1 MDRRDLP
8 RADWARSPAPGR
20 GGLEHVALGQTRF
33 MTPGVAPD
41 PRGIVLGRYGLLVF
55 PTLEGVVSWL
65 RLYSAESPLDEL
77 LSGLEITQ
85 ARTPLG
91 SREMAVRIPAIS
103 SYVLDRAARCA
114 LLVGGA
120 TYTGTAKHYVK
131 YRDDR
136 SPYGY
141 DAADLTPLPPDATF
155 MVHGEDFTQIY
166 ARERDLP
173 LDRLLFRL
181 SRRRIPGGDRL
192 RPDERRELFLVV
204 AHGLGEGVI
213 RYLWRNRV
221 SGRVGLVSPERKSA
235 FDEPGR
241 TRSHLL
247 FRVQELPGRILD
259 LFLATPGI
267 DVFRPLSDN
276 VAVEVGYAHPIDLAS
291 CQSLFEA
298 TRFYLFWGADDRVDT
313 VAAPLELS
321 AIEHLTRLEIT
332 LDHPAVGDTLKLAA
346 LDAVGVPIELA
357 PSLTP
362 SRRVVGSLIPLT
374 QAQWLKRLVYFLPQT
389 SLRGHRVALTDRG
402 LLVVASPDVDVI
414 PLGTPLAE
422 ITPGLLVPL
431 GFDLVPR
438 VAPDVLARNL
448 GHGAGMF
455 TVFPP
460 TGSPFQI
467 GDAALVPL
475 ERRALA
481 KIEIGTVEVMDARA
495 EVAGEPSVTNDPV
508 GRFALWGYRTPARDT
523 QAGVPQLPPGRR
535 GQSGRQGD

>member
-20 GGLEHVALGQTRF
+20 GGLEHVALGQSRF

-41 PRGIVLGRYGLLVF
+41 PRGILLGRYGLLVF

-77 LSGLEITQ
+77 LSGLEMSQ
-85 ARTPLG
+85 VRTPLG
-91 SREMAVRIPAIS
+91 SRELAVRIPAIS

-114 LLVGGA
+114 QLVGGA
-120 TYTGTAKHYVK
+120 PYTGTAKHFVK

-141 DAADLTPLPPDATF
+141 DAADLSPLPPDATL

-166 ARERDLP
+166 TRERDLP

-181 SRRRIPGGDRL
+181 SRRRIPGGDKL

-221 SGRVGLVSPERKSA
+221 SGRVGLVVPERKSA

-241 TRSHLL
+241 ARAQLL
-247 FRVQELPGRILD
+247 FRVQELPARILD

-267 DVFRPLSDN
+267 DIFRPVSEN
-276 VAVEVGYAHPIDLAS
+276 VAVQVGFAHPIDLAS
-291 CQSLFEA
+291 CQSLFEQ
-298 TRFYLFWGADDRVDT
+298 TRFYLFWGVDDRVDT

-321 AIEHLTRLEIT
+321 SLEHLTRLDVK
-332 LDHPAVGDTLKLAA
+332 LDQPAVGDTLKIAA

-362 SRRVVGSLIPLT
+362 SRRVVGSLIPLA
-374 QAQWLKRLVYFLPQT
+374 QAQWLKRLIYFLPQT

-422 ITPGLLVPL
+422 IAPGLLVPL
-431 GFDLVPR
+431 GLDLVPR

-448 GHGAGMF
+448 GHGAGLY

-460 TGSPFQI
+460 TGTAFQI
-467 GDAALVPL
+467 SDAALVPL

-481 KIEIGTVEVMDARA
+481 KIDIGTADVMDVRA
-495 EVAGEPSVTNDPV
+495 EVPGEPAVINEAV
-508 GRFALWGYRTPARDT
+508 GRFALWGFRAPD
-523 QAGVPQLPPGRR
+523 
-535 GQSGRQGD
+535 QGD

>member
-1 MDRRDLP
+1 
-8 RADWARSPAPGR
+8 
-20 GGLEHVALGQTRF
+20 VALGQSRF

-41 PRGIVLGRYGLLVF
+41 PRGILLGRYGLLVF

-77 LSGLEITQ
+77 LSGFEIAQ
-85 ARTPLG
+85 VRTPLG
-91 SREMAVRIPAIS
+91 TREMAVRIPAIS

-114 LLVGGA
+114 QLVGGA
-120 TYTGTAKHYVK
+120 TYTGTAKHFVK

-141 DAADLTPLPPDATF
+141 DAADLSPLPPDAAL

-166 ARERDLP
+166 SRERDLP

-181 SRRRIPGGDRL
+181 SRRRIPGGDKL

-221 SGRVGLVSPERKSA
+221 AGRVGLVSSEHKSA

-241 TRSHLL
+241 ARAHLL
-247 FRVQELPGRILD
+247 FRVQDLPGRILE

-267 DVFRPLSDN
+267 DVFRPVSENL
-276 VAVEVGYAHPIDLAS
+276 VVEVGYAHPIDLAS
-291 CQSLFEA
+291 CQSLFDQS
-298 TRFYLFWGADDRVDT
+298 RFYLFWGSADRVDT
-313 VAAPLELS
+313 IAAPLELS
-321 AIEHLTRLEIT
+321 AIEHLTRLDIQLEQ
-332 LDHPAVGDTLKLAA
+332 PAVGDTLKIAA

-362 SRRVVGSLIPLT
+362 SRRVVGSLIPLE

-402 LLVVASPDVDVI
+402 ILVVASPDVDVI

-422 ITPGLLVPL
+422 VAPGLLVPL
-431 GFDLVPR
+431 GLDLVPR

-448 GHGAGMF
+448 GHGAGVF

-460 TGSPFQI
+460 TGAAFQL

-481 KIEIGTVEVMDARA
+481 KIELGTAEVMDARA
-495 EVAGEPSVTNDPV
+495 AQPSEPAVVNEPV
-508 GRFALWGYRTPARDT
+508 GRFALWGFRAP
-523 QAGVPQLPPGRR
+523 
-535 GQSGRQGD
+535 SQGE

>member
-1 MDRRDLP
+1 
-8 RADWARSPAPGR
+8 
-20 GGLEHVALGQTRF
+20 

-41 PRGIVLGRYGLLVF
+41 PRGILLGRYGLMVF

-65 RLYSAESPLDEL
+65 RLYAAESPLDEL
-77 LSGLEITQ
+77 LASLEISQ
-85 ARTPLG
+85 MRTPLG
-91 SREMAVRIPAIS
+91 SREMALRIPAIS

-114 LLVGGA
+114 QLVGGA
-120 TYTGTAKHYVK
+120 TYTGTAKHFVK

-141 DAADLTPLPPDATF
+141 DTADLTPLPPDAAL
-155 MVHGEDFTQIY
+155 MVHGDDFVQIY
-166 ARERDLP
+166 ARERELP

-181 SRRRIPGGDRL
+181 SRRRIAGASQL
-192 RPDERRELFLVV
+192 RADERRDLYLVV
-204 AHGLGEGVI
+204 AHGLGDGVI

-221 SGRVGLVSPERKSA
+221 AARVGLVTPERKSA
-235 FDEPGR
+235 FEEPGR
-241 TRSHLL
+241 GRAHLL
-247 FRVQELPGRILD
+247 FRAQDLPARILE

-267 DVFRPLSDN
+267 DVFRPVCEN

-291 CQSLFEA
+291 CQSLFPD
-298 TRFYLFWGADDRVDT
+298 TRFHLFWGADDRVDT
-313 VAAPLELS
+313 VTAPLELS
-321 AIEHLTRLEIT
+321 GIEHLTRIEIKLEQ
-332 LDHPAVGDTLKLAA
+332 PAVGDTLKIAA

-357 PSLTP
+357 ASLTP
-362 SRRVVGSLIPLT
+362 SRRVIGSLIPLE

-402 LLVVASPDVDVI
+402 ILIVASPDIDVI

-422 ITPGLLVPL
+422 VAPGLLVPL

-448 GHGAGMF
+448 GHGAGLY

-460 TGSPFQI
+460 AGAAFQI

-481 KIEIGTVEVMDARA
+481 KIEIGSAEVLDARA
-495 EVAGEPSVTNDPV
+495 EPPAEPMVVNEPV
-508 GRFALWGYRTPARDT
+508 GRFALWGFRAP
-523 QAGVPQLPPGRR
+523 
-535 GQSGRQGD
+535 QSGD

>member
-1 MDRRDLP
+1 MDRREPLP
-8 RADWARSPAPGR
+8 APDWARSGAPSR

-41 PRGIVLGRYGLLVF
+41 PRGILLGRHGLLVF
-55 PTLEGVVSWL
+55 STLEGVVSWL

-77 LSGLEITQ
+77 LTGLEIAQ
-85 ARTPLG
+85 VRTPLG

-114 LLVGGA
+114 QLVGGS
-120 TYTGTAKHYVK
+120 TYTGTTKHFVK

-141 DAADLTPLPPDATF
+141 DTVDLAPLPADAAL
-155 MVHGEDFTQIY
+155 MVHGEDFVQIY
-166 ARERDLP
+166 ARERELP

-181 SRRRIPGGDRL
+181 SRRRIAGGDKL
-192 RPDERRELFLVV
+192 RPDERRDLFLVV
-204 AHGLGEGVI
+204 AHGLGDGVI

-221 SGRVGLVSPERKSA
+221 AGRVGLVTPESKSA

-241 TRSHLL
+241 QLARLL
-247 FRVQELPGRILD
+247 FRVQDLPARILD

-291 CQSLFEA
+291 CQSLFVE
-298 TRFYLFWGADDRVDT
+298 TRFYLFWGRQDRVDT
-313 VAAPLELS
+313 VSAPLELS
-321 AIEHLTRLEIT
+321 AIEHLTRLEIK
-332 LDHPAVGDTLKLAA
+332 LEHPPPGDTLQMAA

-362 SRRVVGSLIPLT
+362 SRRVVGSLIPLE
-374 QAQWLKRLVYFLPQT
+374 QAKWLKRLVYFLPHT

-402 LLVVASPDVDVI
+402 ILVVASPDIDVI

-422 ITPGLLVPL
+422 VAPGLLVPL
-431 GFDLVPR
+431 GQDLVPR

-448 GHGAGMF
+448 GH
-455 TVFPP
+455 
-460 TGSPFQI
+460 
-467 GDAALVPL
+467 
-475 ERRALA
+475 
-481 KIEIGTVEVMDARA
+481 
-495 EVAGEPSVTNDPV
+495 
-508 GRFALWGYRTPARDT
+508 
-523 QAGVPQLPPGRR
+523 
-535 GQSGRQGD
+535 

>member
-1 MDRRDLP
+1 MNRRDSTGP
-8 RADWARSPAPGR
+8 GWARSSAPGR
-20 GGLEHVALGQTRF
+20 GGLEHVALGQSRF

-41 PRGIVLGRYGLLVF
+41 PRGILLGRYGLLVF

-77 LSGLEITQ
+77 LSNLEMSQ
-85 ARTPLG
+85 VRTPLG
-91 SREMAVRIPAIS
+91 SREMSVRIPAIS

-114 LLVGGA
+114 QLVGGA
-120 TYTGTAKHYVK
+120 TYTGTAKHFVK

-141 DAADLTPLPPDATF
+141 DAADLTPLPPDATL

-166 ARERDLP
+166 TRERDLP

-181 SRRRIPGGDRL
+181 SRRRIPGGAEL
-192 RPDERRELFLVV
+192 RPDERRELYLVV

-221 SGRVGLVSPERKSA
+221 AGRVGLVSPEQKSA
-235 FDEPGR
+235 FEEPGR
-241 TRSHLL
+241 ARAHLL
-247 FRVQELPGRILD
+247 FRVQDLPGRILE

-267 DVFRPLSDN
+267 DVFRPLSEN

-291 CQSLFEA
+291 CQSLFPD
-298 TRFYLFWGADDRVDT
+298 TRFFLFWGRQDRVDT

-321 AIEHLTRLEIT
+321 AIEHLTRLDIRLEQST
-332 LDHPAVGDTLKLAA
+332 VGDTLKIAA

-357 PSLTP
+357 PALSP
-362 SRRVVGSLIPLT
+362 SRRVVGSLIPLE

-402 LLVVASPDVDVI
+402 ILIVASPDVDVI

-422 ITPGLLVPL
+422 VATGLLVPL

-448 GHGAGMF
+448 GHGAGLF

-460 TGSPFQI
+460 TGPAFQI

-481 KIEIGTVEVMDARA
+481 KIDVASAEVMDART
-495 EVAGEPSVTNDPV
+495 EPAKEPAVVNEPV
-508 GRFALWGYRTPARDT
+508 GRFALWGFRAPNT
-523 QAGVPQLPPGRR
+523 
-535 GQSGRQGD
+535 GD

>member
-1 MDRRDLP
+1 MDRRDVP
-8 RADWARSPAPGR
+8 GPDWARSPAPGR
-20 GGLEHVALGQTRF
+20 GGLEQVALGQTRF

-41 PRGIVLGRYGLLVF
+41 PRGILLGRFGLLVF

-77 LSGLEITQ
+77 LSSLEIAQ
-85 ARTPLG
+85 VRTPLG

-114 LLVGGA
+114 QLVGGA
-120 TYTGTAKHYVK
+120 TYTGTAKHFVK

-141 DAADLTPLPPDATF
+141 DAADLTPLPPDAAL

-173 LDRLLFRL
+173 VDRLLFRL
-181 SRRRIPGGDRL
+181 SRRRIAGGDKL

-204 AHGLGEGVI
+204 ARGLGEGVI

-221 SGRVGLVSPERKSA
+221 AGRVGLVSPEGRSA

-241 TRSHLL
+241 ALARLL
-247 FRVQELPGRILD
+247 FRVQDLPARILD

-267 DVFRPLSDN
+267 DVFRPVSEN
-276 VAVEVGYAHPIDLAS
+276 VVVEVGYAHPIDLAS
-291 CQSLFEA
+291 CQSLFEQ
-298 TRFYLFWGADDRVDT
+298 TRFYIFWGRADRVDT

-321 AIEHLTRLEIT
+321 AIEHLTRLDIQLEQ
-332 LDHPAVGDTLKLAA
+332 PAIGDTLKIAA

-362 SRRVVGSLIPLT
+362 SRRVVGSLIPIE

-402 LLVVASPDVDVI
+402 ILVVASPDVDVI

-422 ITPGLLVPL
+422 VAPGLLVPL
-431 GFDLVPR
+431 GLDLVPR

-448 GHGAGMF
+448 GHGAGLF
-455 TVFPP
+455 TVFPT
-460 TGSPFQI
+460 TGAAFQI

-481 KIEIGTVEVMDARA
+481 KIELGTAEVMDARA
-495 EVAGEPSVTNDPV
+495 QPPGDPAVINEPV
-508 GRFALWGYRTPARDT
+508 GRFALWGFRAP
-523 QAGVPQLPPGRR
+523 
-535 GQSGRQGD
+535 SQGD